1 MKQLYID
8 SIDWLSIKL
17 NAICLVGFFTGSSAI
32 AILTIIATLTTIVY
46 NSIRIYKE
54 VKNNKKQ

>member
-1 MKQLYID
+1 MKTLYSD
-8 SIDWLSIKL
+8 AIDWVSIKL

-32 AILTIIATLTTIVY
+32 ATLTIIATLTTIAY

-54 VKNNKKQ
+54 IKNPKKY